1 MQAET
6 GAASILI
13 ELKNGGVQI
22 IHGTD
27 NVVLQDFP
35 QVAEGTWGDM
45 FDSIVRQLRG
55 AEL

>member
-13 ELKNGGVQI
+13 ELKDGGVQI

-27 NVVLQDFP
+27 NVVLQNFP